1 MGARVH
7 GEGAGPAHVV
17 VKQRRACLVEWRA
30 LSACS
35 HRCAAVSPVAKSDE
49 LPVVGLSVPVFVP
62 VLPTGFMC
70 FGSHIAARM
79 REQEFASL
87 SPRSRG
93 PSACIAH
100 MARRASMCRAAFH
113 PEPGAIG
120 KMDLRALS
128 ASGIVSSR
136 EEHLAVEHFSSPGP
150 VGLRVQAR
158 LVLCGALAIHG
169 FHRAAMDSRLFCWGS
184 PVGSPDSGRSL
195 RGLLLR

>member
-1 MGARVH
+1 MG
-7 GEGAGPAHVV
+7 
-17 VKQRRACLVEWRA
+17 
-30 LSACS
+30 
-35 HRCAAVSPVAKSDE
+35 
-49 LPVVGLSVPVFVP
+49 
-62 VLPTGFMC
+62 
-70 FGSHIAARM
+70 
-79 REQEFASL
+79 
-87 SPRSRG
+87 
-93 PSACIAH
+93 AH

-169 FHRAAMDSRLFCWGS
+169 FHRAAMDSRLLLGES
-184 PVGSPDSGRSL
+184 
-195 RGLLLR
+195 RGLAGQWPIPPRTSAA